1 MVRATI
7 DSASLQGRAKIADM
21 TALLHPRR
29 LWSRDDTEI
38 FSLAVP
44 ALGSLAAGPLYV
56 LVDTAIVGHLG
67 ELPLAGLGLAAVLLD
82 GVLALSN
89 FLAYATTALV
99 GRNHAAGRVALAST
113 LARQAMWLAALLGM
127 SVVALGLTLGAPML
141 DLLGGGGAV
150 PDAAYSYLRLA
161 VFGLPFALI
170 ALAGQ
175 GYLRGTG
182 DLKTPLLFI
191 AAGNLL
197 NVALDVL
204 FIIVLGWGLPGSA
217 AATAIAQATMGAG
230 FILKLVKDTG
240 GVGLPSLAAMR
251 PLLGMSG
258 QILGRTSALYGTL
271 VVASSVLAH
280 VGSSSLAAHHIIFQ
294 LWVFLAL
301 VLDSIAIAG
310 QVMVSRKLGAGD
322 GAAAVV
328 AARRMIGWSVLS
340 GAVFAAV
347 LMALGGPLPQV
358 FTQDASVLARVAA
371 AWPIFALMQPCNG
384 AVFALDGILIGAGD
398 SRYLMRSMAVAA
410 AVSVP
415 LVLLAYASGGGITEV
430 WLALSVLIFMRLAT
444 IGARFRSGKW
454 VVTGS

>member
-89 FLAYATTALV
+89 FLAYATTAQV

-127 SVVALGLTLGAPML
+127 GVVALGLTLGAPML

-170 ALAGQ
+170 ALSGQ

-191 AAGNLL
+191 A
-197 NVALDVL
+197 
-204 FIIVLGWGLPGSA
+204 
-217 AATAIAQATMGAG
+217 
-230 FILKLVKDTG
+230 G
-240 GVGLPSLAAMR
+240 G
-251 PLLGMSG
+251 
-258 QILGRTSALYGTL
+258 T
-271 VVASSVLAH
+271 
-280 VGSSSLAAHHIIFQ
+280 
-294 LWVFLAL
+294 
-301 VLDSIAIAG
+301 
-310 QVMVSRKLGAGD
+310 
-322 GAAAVV
+322 
-328 AARRMIGWSVLS
+328 
-340 GAVFAAV
+340 
-347 LMALGGPLPQV
+347 
-358 FTQDASVLARVAA
+358 
-371 AWPIFALMQPCNG
+371 C
-384 AVFALDGILIGAGD
+384 
-398 SRYLMRSMAVAA
+398 
-410 AVSVP
+410 
-415 LVLLAYASGGGITEV
+415 
-430 WLALSVLIFMRLAT
+430 
-444 IGARFRSGKW
+444 
-454 VVTGS
+454 